1 MISDTNGHP
10 SLLLTAGAAVILLF
24 LQLPVIVVALGSFT
38 ETSYLTFPP
47 QGFTMRWFSDVLTD
61 PDWLSA
67 IGFSLGL
74 ALLATFCSMVLGMA
88 AAYAINRR
96 LLPASDAIASFL
108 MAPLVFPSVVIG
120 VALLQ
125 FYAHLGWRGNFLA
138 LVGSHVLLTSPY
150 VVRCCLSS
158 LAGAGKELEEAA
170 GTLGAGGITAFR
182 LVILPLL
189 KPGLVA
195 GGFFSFITSL
205 DDVPVT
211 IFLLA
216 PGQSTLPVKIFTAID
231 QGGIDPGLAAISTL
245 LILLTGAALIIAE
258 RWVGFSRFV

>member
-1 MISDTNGHP
+1 MSTRTPI
-10 SLLLTAGAAVILLF
+10 LLTAAAAAVLVF
-24 LQLPVIVVALGSFT
+24 LQLPVIVVALSSFT

-47 QGFTMRWFSDVLTD
+47 QGFTLRWFGAVLTD

-74 ALLATFCSMVLGMA
+74 ALLATLTSMVLGTA
-88 AAYAINRR
+88 AAYAISRR
-96 LLPASDAIASFL
+96 LLPGSDAIASFL
-108 MAPLVFPSVVIG
+108 MAPLVFPAVVIG

-138 LVGSHVLLTSPY
+138 LVASHVVLTSPY
-150 VVRCCLSS
+150 VVRACLSS
-158 LAGAGKELEEAA
+158 LAGVGTDLEEAA
-170 GTLGAGGITAFR
+170 GTLGAGGFTAFR
-182 LVILPLL
+182 LVTLPLL

-205 DDVPVT
+205 DNVPVT
-211 IFLLA
+211 IFLLG

-231 QGGIDPGLAAISTL
+231 QGGVDPGLAAISTI
-245 LILLTGAALIIAE
+245 LILLTGAALAIAE